1 MQKKLPGI
9 LSGCLIIIGVC
20 VLLVIGM
27 IAWIYLNYAKD
38 SQAESKA
45 EDQEMKAFIEEK
57 YGMEAKIIDETEANF
72 VDGHS
77 YRLAFE
83 GQEDLVFTVTEHVDN
98 YATIYRDDYQVV
110 LATHETQQQIEDL
123 MPQLEE
129 LGFTTPSKGK
139 MVEHLLK
146 EITTGDKVRFL
157 TLDSEYS
164 YETHETAEI
173 EALTELLGLVR
184 ENNLNI
190 QVIRISSRQ
199 DDSATGMDLREMDG
213 IENAEQVEAYLVKR
227 LLSDLG
233 PASKRMQTKW
243 QDAAAQAETGR
254 FRFYDQWQEQWIS
267 CQEVND
273 TGDCTNLLANVTFE
287 PGKLSQK
294 NLQLEEDLDA
304 IFGFFDSITPKLT
317 TVDLLLVDPER
328 EGDPVRF
335 FLAER
340 ANYDSTE
347 QLIQDLVK
355 D

>member
-1 MQKKLPGI
+1 MTKKLPGI
-9 LSGCLIIIGVC
+9 LSGCLIAIGVC
-20 VLLVIGM
+20 VLLVIGL
-27 IAWIYLNYAKD
+27 IAWIFLSYAKD
-38 SQAESKA
+38 SQV

-57 YGMEAKIIDETEANF
+57 YGMEAKIIDETEADF
-72 VDGHS
+72 VNGHS
-77 YRLAFE
+77 YRMVFE
-83 GQEDLVFTVTEHVDN
+83 GQEDLVFNVTEHVDN

-129 LGFTTPSKGK
+129 LGFTAPSEGK

-146 EITTGDKVRFL
+146 EIKTGDKVRFL
-157 TLDSEYS
+157 ALDSEHS

-184 ENNLNI
+184 ENNLDI
-190 QVIRISSRQ
+190 QVIQISSRQ

-213 IENAEQVEAYLVKR
+213 VQSPEQLEAYITKG
-227 LLSDLG
+227 LLSELG
-233 PASKRMQTKW
+233 PASERMQAKW
-243 QDAAAQAETGR
+243 QDAATQAETGR
-254 FRFYDQWQEQWIS
+254 FRFYDQWQDQWIS
-267 CQEVND
+267 CHEVND